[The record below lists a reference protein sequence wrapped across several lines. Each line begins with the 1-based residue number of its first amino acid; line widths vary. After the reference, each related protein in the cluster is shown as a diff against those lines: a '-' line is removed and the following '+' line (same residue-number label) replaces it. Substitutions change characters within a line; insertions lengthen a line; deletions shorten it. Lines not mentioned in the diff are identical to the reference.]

1 MIFCYRKKL
10 IDKNGA
16 SLKPRRVALL
26 LITTA
31 IWLMCTGVSYGY
43 IIINAPMTGSSSSGW
58 VLGGNPNPAILTGGT
73 IDPAGSGWLR
83 LTDSEGNQTGYAYN
97 TTTFDL
103 SQGLLVQFDY
113 ATWGGSGADGYS
125 VYLFDSGV
133 STFNIGA
140 FGGSLGYA
148 QKLSTSTCNPP
159 TATVAGISG
168 GYIGIGVDEYG
179 NFAYGCEG
187 RYLGNSL
194 IANTVTLRGSVVG
207 FGTPSGNIGQT
218 TSTTSYPWI
227 ATSANNGSLWYNGT
241 PRPSQTSA
249 NYRKVII
256 QISPAPNPTANVWIQ
271 FGYNTTP
278 VQMINGALL
287 PAIST
292 SQSLMVGYAAST
304 GGSTNYHEIRNLLV
318 TNQGTSTAIDLGIT
332 KSVVDT
338 TTSSTTTTAVGDTI
352 SYTITAR
359 NYGPNNITA
368 TGVGI
373 TDNVPTSITG
383 VTWTCAVVAGSPT
396 GTSCGAASGS
406 GNVLSTTANLPYGG
420 AVAYTVTGIVS
431 APTTSVISNT
441 ASLGIPGSVTDYNSS
456 DDNATASIAVA
467 NLATSTKTVTDLT
480 GSNYAAGDTLQYTI
494 TLKDNGGFATSG
506 VSVADTIDTTNL
518 TGQTITSCPAGATC
532 SYSAGALS
540 VTGISIPANGS
551 VTIVYTATIVG
562 TDTPGTTINNTATV
576 TNPNGTV
583 VTLVAPVVTVGGTVA
598 GTGNKLLYL
607 YSDTITT
614 GHLNRAHAAV
624 SATTFVE
631 INANTAVS
639 WALSPVLQ
647 SAVTITG
654 GAGVTIPV
662 QLYLST
668 NNTRTYALNPITLT
682 CGATTLGTLTT
693 GTAALTNG
701 AAAALFTF
709 NIPHTTTQTCA
720 SGSAITLS
728 ITNTNAAGAGHYVY
742 VYPAPATGKYSNVNI
757 LSQNVINVGSIGFYS
772 AAYPSAAT
780 ITSVPPS
787 GTVYIRATISDPFG
801 SYDITGATITITNP
815 SGTVQLSST
824 SMGTAVYDSGAAS
837 KIYQYA
843 YTVPSGAALGN
854 WSISVTATEGTE
866 GTITNTGYASM
877 MVAVPALTVLKS
889 ANKASVVPGN
899 IITYTET
906 ITNTG
911 AGITTGVV
919 VTDSLSPYVQWG
931 LNSYGTG
938 VAFQFVDGSPAS
950 GLTLGTS
957 VYSNNSG
964 STWIY
969 APVSAGG
976 GAPAGYDGNV
986 TNWSIPMNGTMNAN
1000 GANFTINYQVR
1011 VK

>member
-1 MIFCYRKKL
+1 M
-10 IDKNGA
+10 
-16 SLKPRRVALL
+16 
-26 LITTA
+26 
-31 IWLMCTGVSYGY
+31 
-43 IIINAPMTGSSSSGW
+43 
-58 VLGGNPNPAILTGGT
+58 
-73 IDPAGSGWLR
+73 
-83 LTDSEGNQTGYAYN
+83 
-97 TTTFDL
+97 
-103 SQGLLVQFDY
+103 
-113 ATWGGSGADGYS
+113 
-125 VYLFDSGV
+125 
-133 STFNIGA
+133 
-140 FGGSLGYA
+140 
-148 QKLSTSTCNPP
+148 
-159 TATVAGISG
+159 AGISG
-168 GYIGIGVDEYG
+168 GYAGIGVDEYG
-179 NFAYGCEG
+179 NFSNPTEG
-187 RYLGNSL
+187 RYLGHG
-194 IANTVTLRGSVVG
+194 ADPNTVTVRGSVVG
-207 FGTPSGNIGQT
+207 FGGGAIGQT

-241 PRPSQTSA
+241 TRPVQTSTD
-249 NYRKVII
+249 YRRVTIE
-256 QISPAPNPTANVWIQ
+256 ISPAPNPVANVWVQ

-278 VQMINGALL
+278 VQMITNAAL

-292 SQSLMVGYAAST
+292 SQSLMMGYAAST

-318 TNQGTSTAIDLGIT
+318 TNQGASTSIDLGIT

-583 VTLVAPVVTVGGTVA
+583 VTLVAPVVTVTGTVA
-598 GTGNKLLYL
+598 GTGNKQLYL
-607 YSDTITT
+607 WRDTITT
-614 GHLNRAHAAV
+614 GHLNRAIPTVAA
-624 SATTFVE
+624 TYVE
-631 INANTAVS
+631 INANTTVS

-654 GAGVTIPV
+654 GAGITIPV

-720 SGSAITLS
+720 SGSALTLS

-742 VYPAPATGKYSNVNI
+742 VYPAPATGEYSNVNI

-780 ITSVPPS
+780 ITSVPPADS
-787 GTVYIRATISDPFG
+787 IYSR
-801 SYDITGATITITNP
+801 YDQRSFRLLRYYRRNH
-815 SGTVQLSST
+815 
-824 SMGTAVYDSGAAS
+824 YH
-837 KIYQYA
+837 
-843 YTVPSGAALGN
+843 N
-854 WSISVTATEGTE
+854 
-866 GTITNTGYASM
+866 
-877 MVAVPALTVLKS
+877 
-889 ANKASVVPGN
+889 
-899 IITYTET
+899 
-906 ITNTG
+906 
-911 AGITTGVV
+911 
-919 VTDSLSPYVQWG
+919 
-931 LNSYGTG
+931 
-938 VAFQFVDGSPAS
+938 
-950 GLTLGTS
+950 
-957 VYSNNSG
+957 
-964 STWIY
+964 
-969 APVSAGG
+969 
-976 GAPAGYDGNV
+976 
-986 TNWSIPMNGTMNAN
+986 
-1000 GANFTINYQVR
+1000 
-1011 VK
+1011 